1 MFRIQLFMVDQE
13 IGAGNRERNICSEL
27 HVLLQIMA
35 FGFNLNIRVKR
46 SVDLTQTSKVFIQKK
61 QIFCIQKENMAC
73 KIEKGKNITLYQKL
87 NQYNFV
93 RQITGVDR
101 KTDGVYG
108 KLDGVSG
115 KMDEVSEKMDGVSRK
130 MDGVCGRI
138 DGISQKINGVS
149 EVTNSVKALKNQQ
162 FKLSSQI
169 KLVFLKT

>member
-27 HVLLQIMA
+27 HVLLQIMV
-35 FGFNLNIRVKR
+35 FGFNLNMLKDPQILHRQAKCLYRKSKSFVFRKKIRHVK
-46 SVDLTQTSKVFIQKK
+46 LKK
-61 QIFCIQKENMAC
+61 E
-73 KIEKGKNITLYQKL
+73 KNITLYQKF

-130 MDGVCGRI
+130 MDGVCGRM

-169 KLVFLKT
+169 K